1 LCSPLTQMET
11 RKDVKAT
18 GIGVRMEFDM
28 SDILSKK
35 KEEYPMKLIKI
46 FDTTLRDGEQS
57 AGINLNVEEKLR
69 IANQLAR
76 LNVDVIEAG
85 FAIASPGDFAG
96 IQAIARE
103 IKGVTVCSLARAL
116 KADIDRAWEAL
127 QEAESPRIH
136 TFIATSDIHMQYKLN
151 KEPDQVVAMAVEA
164 VKHARSLC
172 PDVEFSAEDAT
183 RSDWDFLCRIFGEV
197 IKAGATTINI
207 PDTVGYAIPS
217 EFGKLIAYVK
227 ANTPGI
233 DNISISVHCHN
244 DLGLAVANSVAAVE
258 NGADQVECT
267 INGLG
272 ERAGNAALEEFVMGL
287 KTRAE
292 YIRSVTR
299 IQSEQIHRSSLLV
312 STLTGKPVQHNKAIV
327 GSNAFAHEAG
337 IHQDG
342 ILKNRMTYEIM
353 TPESV
358 GLSQSQLV
366 LGKHSGKHAVKNR
379 LEDMGYNLEDAELVQ
394 TYQRFIELA
403 DKKKEVTDS
412 DLEALVRDQTQNVAD
427 LYVLDYLHVS
437 TGNSTI
443 PTATIRL
450 KQNAVSIQEAS
461 CGDGPI
467 DAIYKAIDRITG
479 LDVKLDEY
487 NIKAVTS
494 GQDALGEVVVKVK
507 ENGNAFVG
515 RGVSTDIIEAS
526 TLAYLHAVN
535 KIVQMK
541 K

>member
-1 LCSPLTQMET
+1 MRQ
-11 RKDVKAT
+11 V
-18 GIGVRMEFDM
+18 
-28 SDILSKK
+28 
-35 KEEYPMKLIKI
+35 KI

-69 IANQLAR
+69 VARQLAK

-96 IQAIARE
+96 VQAIARE
-103 IKGVTVCSLARAL
+103 LKGVTVCSLSRAV

-127 QEAESPRIH
+127 QDAESPLIH
-136 TFIATSDIHMQYKLN
+136 TFIATSDIHMRYKLQ
-151 KEPDQVVAMAVEA
+151 KEPDQVVEMAVAA
-164 VKHARSLC
+164 VKHAKKYCSN
-172 PDVEFSAEDAT
+172 VEFSAEDAT

-197 IKAGATTINI
+197 IKAGATVINI

-217 EFGKLIAYVK
+217 EFGRMIRYIKEH
-227 ANTPGI
+227 TPGI
-233 DNISISVHCHN
+233 EKTLVSVHCHN
-244 DLGLAVANSVAAVE
+244 DLGQAVANSLVAVE

-272 ERAGNAALEEFVMGL
+272 ERAGNAALEEIVMAL
-287 KTRAE
+287 KTRAQHFQAE
-292 YIRSVTR
+292 TR
-299 IQSEQIHRSSLLV
+299 IATEQIHRSSTLV
-312 STLTGKPVQHNKAIV
+312 SALTGKPVQHNKAVV
-327 GSNAFAHEAG
+327 GSNAFSHEAG

-366 LGKHSGKHAVKNR
+366 LGKHSGRHAVKNR
-379 LEDMGYNLEDAELVQ
+379 VEDLGYTLSEAEVDR

-412 DLEALVRDQTQNVAD
+412 DLEALVRSEFAAIQD
-427 LYVLDYLHVS
+427 LFDLDYLHVS

-450 KQNAVSIQEAS
+450 RKEEQLIQEAA

-467 DAIYKAIDRITG
+467 DAIYNAIDRITG
-479 LDVKLDEY
+479 FQVKLDEY
-487 NIKAVTS
+487 QIKAVTS
-494 GQDALGEVVVKVK
+494 GQDALGEVVVKVR
-507 ENGNAFVG
+507 ENGHAYVG
-515 RGVSTDIIEAS
+515 RGLSTDIIEAS

-535 KIVQMK
+535 KVARALK
-541 K
+541 A

>member
-1 LCSPLTQMET
+1 M
-11 RKDVKAT
+11 
-18 GIGVRMEFDM
+18 RMV
-28 SDILSKK
+28 
-35 KEEYPMKLIKI
+35 KI

-57 AGINLNVEEKLR
+57 AGINLNVGEKLQ
-69 IANQLAR
+69 IAKQLAR
-76 LNVDVIEAG
+76 LNVDIIEAG

-96 IQAIARE
+96 IQAIAKE
-103 IKGVTVCSLARAL
+103 VKGVTVGSLARAL
-116 KADIDRAWEAL
+116 KADIDRAWEAV
-127 QEAESPRIH
+127 QAAENPLIH
-136 TFIATSDIHMQYKLN
+136 TFIATSDIHMKYKLN
-151 KEPDQVVAMAVEA
+151 KTPDQVVEMAVA
-164 VKHARSLC
+164 ALKYAKSLC
-172 PDVEFSAEDAT
+172 PNVEFSAEDAT

-197 IKAGATTINI
+197 IKAGATTINV
-207 PDTVGYAIPS
+207 PDTVGYAMPS
-217 EFGKLIAYVK
+217 EFARLIRYLK
-227 ANTPGI
+227 ENTPGI
-233 DNISISVHCHN
+233 DRVGLSVHCHN
-244 DLGLAVANSVAAVE
+244 DLGLAVANSIAAVE

-272 ERAGNAALEEFVMGL
+272 ERAGNAALEEFVMAL
-287 KTRAE
+287 KTRSELLAAE
-292 YIRSVTR
+292 TR
-299 IQSEQIHRSSLLV
+299 IHTEQIHRSSVLV

-358 GLSQSQLV
+358 GLSQSKLV
-366 LGKHSGKHAVKNR
+366 LGKHSGRHAVKSR
-379 LEDMGYNLEDAELVQ
+379 LEELGYTISDEDMER

-412 DLEALVRDQTQNVAD
+412 DLEALIRDRFAASDDMYT
-427 LYVLDYLHVS
+427 LDYLHVS

-450 KQNAVSIQEAS
+450 KKKGEPIQEAS

-467 DAIYKAIDRITG
+467 DAIYNAIDRITG
-479 LDVKLDEY
+479 LPVKLEEY
-487 NIKAVTS
+487 SIKAVTS
-494 GQDALGEVVVKVK
+494 GQDALGEVMVKVK
-507 ENGNAFVG
+507 ENGHAYVG

-535 KIVQMK
+535 KIAQIK
-541 K
+541 AD